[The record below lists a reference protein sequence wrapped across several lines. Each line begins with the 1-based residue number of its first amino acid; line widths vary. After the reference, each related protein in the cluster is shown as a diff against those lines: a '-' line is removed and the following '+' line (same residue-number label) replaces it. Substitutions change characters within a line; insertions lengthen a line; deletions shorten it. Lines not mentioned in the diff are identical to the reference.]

1 MSIAAA
7 HVILIDFC
15 PSASFFALSWP
26 VVPA

>member
-7 HVILIDFC
+7 HVILIDFARRPHC
-15 PSASFFALSWP
+15 FALGWP